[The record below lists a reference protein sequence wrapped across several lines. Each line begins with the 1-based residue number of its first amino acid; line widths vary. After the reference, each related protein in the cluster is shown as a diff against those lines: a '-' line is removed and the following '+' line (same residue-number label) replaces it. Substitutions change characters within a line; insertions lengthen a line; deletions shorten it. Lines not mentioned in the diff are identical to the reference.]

1 MLQALYAPTKKTE
14 EAFYF
19 LHTGPLPL
27 HSIRSPAALPW
38 EFLKFQQSRTAS
50 EMRSS
55 PYRSARVTNAET
67 APEAHDVVTRSRADD
82 LGSTCSAPYHQPVE
96 LFDREVAGF
105 LEQSSLSTGL
115 RTAECM
121 RQHAQLKSLRGRPHF
136 ASVLCNPSAPS
147 LRWHAGLSAGQ
158 LDQQARDL
166 VHAPAR
172 SWIRAYTKLVE
183 PKMLS
188 GIAHLSHCTVTQ
200 ALGFNTSVGWKCCCH
215 SRRRP
220 EGLQTTL
227 PSQSRKSSHDYG
239 MGGTHIDNETCHIAD

>member
-1 MLQALYAPTKKTE
+1 MLVSILGPATQCQQQSHNEHFLSWWCRE
-14 EAFYF
+14 EPIGSWLPCVAGTLRTYKENRGSF
-19 LHTGPLPL
+19 LFPSHGASASTQHPQSSLLAVGILE
-27 HSIRSPAALPW
+27 IPA
-38 EFLKFQQSRTAS
+38 KSRTAS

-147 LRWHAGLSAGQ
+147 LRWHAALSGGQ
-158 LDQQARDL
+158 LDQRARDL

-172 SWIRAYTKLVE
+172 SWIRAYTKLVG
-183 PKMLS
+183 P
-188 GIAHLSHCTVTQ
+188 
-200 ALGFNTSVGWKCCCH
+200 KCC
-215 SRRRP
+215 R
-220 EGLQTTL
+220 G
-227 PSQSRKSSHDYG
+227 
-239 MGGTHIDNETCHIAD
+239 